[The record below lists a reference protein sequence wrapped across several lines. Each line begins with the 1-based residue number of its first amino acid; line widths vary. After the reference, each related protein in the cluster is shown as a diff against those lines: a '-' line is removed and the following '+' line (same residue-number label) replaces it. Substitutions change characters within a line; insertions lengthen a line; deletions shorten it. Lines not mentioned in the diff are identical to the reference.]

1 MPVWQYRLTCRDV
14 QVLAVHGGE
23 LGWVRELDGD
33 DAEPAGADV
42 GGLAARA
49 VVVRG
54 GLLQPRAHLRRVAAQ
69 DAPVGRHPRLG
80 GRPRLPLARHQRPPG
95 APHAHRPSTLL
106 QPPQLV
112 LDWRVTL
119 SSSRIRSL
127 IG

>member
-1 MPVWQYRLTCRDV
+1 MPVSVDMPDV
-14 QVLAVHGGE
+14 QVLVVHGGE

-54 GLLQPRAHLRRVAAQ
+54 GLLQPRAHLR
-69 DAPVGRHPRLG
+69 LG

-95 APHAHRPSTLL
+95 APHAHRPGTLL
-106 QPPQLV
+106 QPPQLGV
-112 LDWRVTL
+112 DWRVTL
-119 SSSRIRSL
+119 SSTRIRSL